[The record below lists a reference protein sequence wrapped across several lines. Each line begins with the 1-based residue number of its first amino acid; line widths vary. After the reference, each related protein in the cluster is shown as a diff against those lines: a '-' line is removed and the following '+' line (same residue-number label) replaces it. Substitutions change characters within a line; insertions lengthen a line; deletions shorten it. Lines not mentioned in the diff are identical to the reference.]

1 MRECSHRAP
10 HCFSV
15 LLDEGWHGEPR
26 CLCPQPSCLHVLPPR
41 NANACYLQATLAAGN
56 VAAVIKN
63 KPVWNKESVI
73 PFVDGPLNKEP
84 YQNSAPV
91 FAPSIVNAKD
101 LPGDK
106 FPSFQ

>member
-1 MRECSHRAP
+1 MVSLIAC
-10 HCFSV
+10 V
-15 LLDEGWHGEPR
+15 LSCHACTR
-26 CLCPQPSCLHVLPPR
+26 CLTYCSPR
-41 NANACYLQATLAAGN
+41 TANACNLQATLAAGN
-56 VAAVIKN
+56 VAAVIKD

-73 PFVDGPLNKEP
+73 PFVDGPLDKEP